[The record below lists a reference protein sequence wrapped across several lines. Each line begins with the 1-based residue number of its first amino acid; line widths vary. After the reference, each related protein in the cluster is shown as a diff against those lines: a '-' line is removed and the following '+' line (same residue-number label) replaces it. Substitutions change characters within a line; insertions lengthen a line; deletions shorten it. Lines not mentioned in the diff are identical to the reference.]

1 MGNKIVA
8 VLLDCG
14 DTLVDEGT
22 EKKDAT
28 GATLEADLIPGA
40 ADMVHKIKCLGYRV
54 ALVADGPSATF
65 KNVLTQH
72 NLHHLFDVF
81 SMITQT
87 AGF

>member
-1 MGNKIVA
+1 MENKIAA

-22 EKKDAT
+22 EVKDAN

-40 ADMVHKIKCLGYRV
+40 ANMVHKIKRLGYRI

-65 KNVLTQH
+65 QNVLTQH
-72 NLHHLFDVF
+72 N
-81 SMITQT
+81 I
-87 AGF
+87 